1 MPRQTSTHASGV
13 VLSEE
18 SLMNYVSLK
27 PSEDL
32 ALTQYE
38 APDVEAIGLLKIDF
52 LGLRNLTIISR
63 LRDLVK
69 NVKN

>member
-38 APDVEAIGLLKIDF
+38 APDVEAIGLLK
-52 LGLRNLTIISR
+52 LTSWDYVI
-63 LRDLVK
+63 
-69 NVKN
+69 

>member
-1 MPRQTSTHASGV
+1 MKRIYEVARRIEGMPRQTSTHASGV

-18 SLMNYVSLK
+18 SLVNYVSLK

-52 LGLRNLTIISR
+52 FGIT
-63 LRDLVK
+63 
-69 NVKN
+69 